1 MIAVAALLLGW
12 CWLAGVAVGP
22 VLQPSPPLTALV
34 ALTSALLGAVNR
46 RLLAGLLAA
55 GCVLALAGG
64 AWRYDQAAALLAP
77 SPLAGSVGEAVSL
90 RGTIAAEPTPRG
102 QAMDLVLDADER
114 LALGAWQPTRGRL
127 LVRTDALLD
136 LRLGDR
142 VEVVGALEAPVD
154 SEGFAYRDYLARQGI
169 HALLYYPRLQRLGR
183 GYAPGPLLFLAEIR
197 SKGADLFAR
206 ALPEPTAAL
215 ARGIVLGDRATMPK
229 ALVADLSRTNT
240 THLIA
245 ISGMNI
251 ALVVGLL
258 APLARRLPGR
268 WLGLAATLLGIAL
281 YGALVGATAS
291 VVRAVL
297 MGGLAAWGRALGR
310 PNDALVGLS
319 LAGAA
324 MTYLNPLWL
333 ADLGFQLSFLAT
345 AGLVLL
351 APPIESRLG
360 RLPEWLRSSLGM
372 TLAAQLAATPV
383 LALAF
388 GQVSLVAPL
397 ANLLAAPSIAPAT
410 VLGLATLGAG
420 LIWQPL
426 AIPLVYLTWLP
437 LASLVQVVEL
447 TARIPSASVPLPLST
462 EVVVAWY
469 ACLLVLVLRGP
480 TSPFRGLV
488 AAPRILASLATRV
501 PARAQLVSLAAV
513 AILAWVAALGGR
525 SGDPTVTFL
534 DVGQGDAILV
544 RSAGRVVLIDG
555 GPDPAALVAAL
566 DRRLP
571 LFRRKLDLVVLTHA
585 HDDHLAG
592 LTEVLARYEVGQVLA
607 ADVAGG
613 TPAVERWNRLL
624 AEKGVPRVAPSAG
637 ETVDLGDGLRLTVL
651 HPAGEAG
658 SAAAVAGGEE
668 DQSEN
673 DRSVVLRLERGTL
686 AILLTGDVGPV
697 AQREMLARGEVIG
710 ASVLK
715 VPHHGA
721 ANGLDADFLRGVSP
735 RVAVVSVGAGNR
747 FGHPAPSTLEALRQA
762 GASTLLRTDLD
773 GAVELVLADDGL
785 RLANP

>member
-12 CWLAGVAVGP
+12 CWLAGIAVGP
-22 VLQPSPPLTALV
+22 AVQPSPLLV
-34 ALTSALLGAVNR
+34 AFLGLTSCLLGAVNR
-46 RLLAGLLAA
+46 RLPAGLLVA
-55 GCVLALAGG
+55 GCALALAAG
-64 AWRYDQAAALLAP
+64 AWRYDHAAALLAP
-77 SPLAGSVGEAVSL
+77 PPLVGSVGGVVSL
-90 RGTIAAEPTPRG
+90 RGIISAEPTPRG
-102 QAMDLVLDADER
+102 QAMDFVLEAEEAFR
-114 LALGAWQPTRGRL
+114 GAWQPTRGRV

-142 VEVVGALEAPVD
+142 VEVVGALEEPVD
-154 SEGFAYRDYLARQGI
+154 SESFAYRAYLARQGI
-169 HALLYYPRLQRLGR
+169 HALLYHPTLRRLGR
-183 GYAPGPLLFLAEIR
+183 GYAPGPLLFLSEIR
-197 SKGADLFAR
+197 SAGADLFAR

-215 ARGIVLGDRATMPK
+215 AQGIVLGDRATMPR

-245 ISGMNI
+245 ISGMNV
-251 ALVVGLL
+251 ALIVGLL
-258 APLARRLPGR
+258 APPTRRLPGR
-268 WLGLAATLLGIAL
+268 WTGLAATLLGIAL
-281 YGALVGATAS
+281 YGALVGAAAS

-324 MTYLNPLWL
+324 MTYVNPLWL
-333 ADLGFQLSFLAT
+333 QDLGFQLSFLAT

-351 APPIESRLG
+351 APPIEARLG
-360 RLPEWLRSSLGM
+360 RLPTWLRSSLAM

-410 VLGLATLGAG
+410 ALGLATLVAG

-426 AIPLVYLTWLP
+426 AIPLAALLWMPLDYL
-437 LASLVQVVEL
+437 VKVVEL
-447 TARIPSASVPLPLST
+447 TARIPSAAVPLPLSA

-469 ACLLVLVLRGP
+469 ACLVLLVLLGP
-480 TSPFRGLV
+480 TSPFRGLL
-488 AAPRILASLATRV
+488 AAPGSLAGLAARV
-501 PARAQLVSLAAV
+501 PARALLVSLAAV

-525 SGDPTVTFL
+525 PAGPTVTFL

-544 RSAGRVVLIDG
+544 RTAGRTVLIDG

-592 LTEVLARYEVGQVLA
+592 LTEALARYDVGQVLA
-607 ADVAGG
+607 ADIAGG
-613 TPAVERWNRLL
+613 TPAAERWNHLL
-624 AEKGVPRVAPSAG
+624 AEKGVPRVAPAAG

-651 HPAGEAG
+651 HPSREVGGAP
-658 SAAAVAGGEE
+658 AVVGADE
-668 DQSEN
+668 DQAEN
-673 DRSVVLRLERGTL
+673 DRSVVLKLERGPL

-697 AQREMLARGEVIG
+697 GQREMLARGEAVG

-721 ANGLDADFLRGVSP
+721 ASGLDPDFLRAVSP
-735 RVAVVSVGAGNR
+735 TVAVVSVGAGNR
-747 FGHPAPSTLEALRQA
+747 FGHPAPSTLEQLRQA
-762 GASTLLRTDLD
+762 GVNTLFRTDQD
-773 GAVELVLADDGL
+773 GSVELVFADDGL
-785 RLANP
+785 RVAAP